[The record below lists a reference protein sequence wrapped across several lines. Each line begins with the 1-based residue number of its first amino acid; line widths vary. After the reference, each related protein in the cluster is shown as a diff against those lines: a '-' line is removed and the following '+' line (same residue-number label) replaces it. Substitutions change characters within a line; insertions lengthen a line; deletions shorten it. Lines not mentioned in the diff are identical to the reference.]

1 MRDASVMKF
10 EHLDGLLDRMPKR
23 AAPEPVWILSR
34 YTSVMDRAEQ
44 MIRSAQRSVCLS
56 AWPREIERLRDA
68 LVASSAAPHRL
79 LHCPTRLTDP
89 PEHFS
94 CWLED
99 PLEGDAKADWSHR
112 MLLVVDRQQVLVG
125 GAEPEA
131 DNHAVWT
138 MNPSIIDVVT
148 NHVILDVTLIARR
161 TGRPCEEDV
170 APLMRP
176 HGDS

>member
-1 MRDASVMKF
+1 
-10 EHLDGLLDRMPKR
+10 
-23 AAPEPVWILSR
+23 
-34 YTSVMDRAEQ
+34 
-44 MIRSAQRSVCLS
+44 
-56 AWPREIERLRDA
+56 
-68 LVASSAAPHRL
+68 
-79 LHCPTRLTDP
+79 
-89 PEHFS
+89 
-94 CWLED
+94 
-99 PLEGDAKADWSHR
+99 